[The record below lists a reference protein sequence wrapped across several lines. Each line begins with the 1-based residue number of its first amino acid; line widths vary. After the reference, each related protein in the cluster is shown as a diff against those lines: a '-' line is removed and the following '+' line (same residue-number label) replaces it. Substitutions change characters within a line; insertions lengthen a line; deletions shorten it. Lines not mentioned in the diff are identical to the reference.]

1 MSFLEKA
8 LFDAEYSAAVERAR
22 EMDNTYVV
30 GSNHVPLVWILTDP
44 NFKAVMIIIWRISQ
58 LESGSKER
66 EYLTYERVTSL
77 FSAYGHGDIKRFRPL
92 DSEDK
97 FDNSKLCDFLAETT
111 VFLIRSKQI
120 ACARCNL
127 VSLDERFGA
136 FGFESDHVDENF
148 RKKGEK
154 KEKDFEAVCSRHSS
168 ILKLLAEVAK
178 TQVRRVFAMLF
189 V

>member
-1 MSFLEKA
+1 
-8 LFDAEYSAAVERAR
+8 
-22 EMDNTYVV
+22 
-30 GSNHVPLVWILTDP
+30 
-44 NFKAVMIIIWRISQ
+44 
-58 LESGSKER
+58 
-66 EYLTYERVTSL
+66 
-77 FSAYGHGDIKRFRPL
+77 L

-97 FDNSKLCDFLAETT
+97 FNNSNHSVFLVDTT

-127 VSLDERFGA
+127 VSLDERYGA
-136 FGFESDHVDENF
+136 FAFESDHVDENF
-148 RKKGEK
+148 RKKGEE
-154 KEKDFEAVCSRHSS
+154 KEKEFEIKCSLKCS